1 MCIYVCATY
10 SFDAITRQIYIRISP
25 LLFFAA
31 DTVVVYYAI
40 ILSIIKSTRSDYE
53 WRTWIIRFNIKE
65 QKLKLLNLNGFS
77 FMLWN

>member
-31 DTVVVYYAI
+31 ATVVVVHYAL
-40 ILSIIKSTRSDYE
+40 ILSIIKVQGPIMNE
-53 WRTWIIRFNIKE
+53 GLE
-65 QKLKLLNLNGFS
+65 
-77 FMLWN
+77 